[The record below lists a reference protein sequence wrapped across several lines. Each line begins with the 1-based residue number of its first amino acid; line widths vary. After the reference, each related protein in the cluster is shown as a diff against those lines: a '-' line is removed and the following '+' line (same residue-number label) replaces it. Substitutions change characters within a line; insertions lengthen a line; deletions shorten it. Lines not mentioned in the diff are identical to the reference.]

1 MARKVLGYIELIW
14 TCDSCGTRNP
24 GPIQSCTSCGAPQP
38 PNVKFV
44 RVDPATFNFIK
55 DEALIR
61 MAKSGPDKHCPFC
74 GTRNTAEA
82 EICVNCGGDLTLGAT
97 SRPAGSSIEEGETS
111 KQKGESKP
119 LSKVALIGIIL
130 LLVICCASAI
140 LFFTRSGQTDE
151 INAQVVSSTW
161 RRTIAIEDYQL
172 VALDDW
178 KDQIPLGAS
187 AYDCE
192 LRYRYDSDTA
202 QANST
207 EVCGEPYTIDTGT
220 GIGEVVQDC
229 YFEVSDYYC
238 SYDTMEWVV
247 VDTLVADGSGTTAS
261 WPNAN
266 LSNNQRAGASTE
278 RYIINFQSGS
288 DEYRYTTS
296 DYTLYQQALPGS
308 VWILEV
314 NGLGNVTSIRQD

>member
-97 SRPAGSSIEEGETS
+97 SRPAGSSIEEEETS

>member
-24 GPIQSCTSCGAPQP
+24 GPIKSCTSCGAPQP

-44 RVDPATFNFIK
+44 RVDPETFKFIK

-74 GTRNTAEA
+74 GTRNTSEA

-97 SRPAGSSIEEGETS
+97 SRPADSPVEGEDTS
-111 KQKGESKP
+111 KQKPEAKP
-119 LSKVALIGIIL
+119 LSKGALIAIIL
-130 LLVICCASAI
+130 LLVVCCVSAI
-140 LFFTRSGQTDE
+140 FFFTRSGQSDE
-151 INAQVVSSTW
+151 INARVVDSTW
-161 RRTIAIEDYQL
+161 RRTMAIEAYQM

-178 KDQIPLGAS
+178 QDEIPRA
-187 AYDCE
+187 AAPYDCE
-192 LRYRYDSDTA
+192 LRYRYDSDTP

-220 GIGEVVQDC
+220 GVGEVVQDC
-229 YFEVSDYYC
+229 YFEVSEYYC

-247 VDTLVADGSGTTAS
+247 IDTLVADGSGTTAS

-266 LSNNQRAGASTE
+266 LSNSQRAGDSTE
-278 RYIINFQSGS
+278 RYIINFRS
-288 DEYRYTTS
+288 DDDDYRYTTS
-296 DYTLYQQALPGS
+296 DYNLYQLALPGS
-308 VWILEV
+308 EWILEV